1 MLQRHDQA
9 RPPLAS
15 EAGQTSAEFGLIL
28 LLVSVASIGIMEIL
42 GIHILT
48 LFESIPDAF
57 SS

>member
-1 MLQRHDQA
+1 MQQRHDKA

-15 EAGQTSAEFGLIL
+15 EQGQTSAEFGLIL
-28 LLVSVASIGIMEIL
+28 LLVSVASIAVMEIL

-57 SS
+57 NS

>member
-9 RPPLAS
+9 GPPLAS
-15 EAGQTSAEFGLIL
+15 EQGQTSAEFGLIL

-57 SS
+57 NS

>member
-1 MLQRHDQA
+1 MPQRHHQA
-9 RPPLAS
+9 GPPLAS
-15 EAGQTSAEFGLIL
+15 EQGQTSAEFGLIL

-57 SS
+57 NS

>member
-1 MLQRHDQA
+1 MVHPHDEA

-15 EAGQTSAEFGLIL
+15 EEGQTSAEFGLIL

-42 GIHILT
+42 GIHVLT

-57 SS
+57 DA